1 MADGTVII
9 DTLIDTKGFG
19 KGVTNMRGQFNKLS
33 GAVKK
38 LGAAVGIA
46 FGVAQ
51 IVQFSKAAIDLG
63 SDLQEVQNVVNVTFG
78 GMSKRVDEFAQT
90 AIEQF
95 GLSELSAKQYASTLG
110 AIFKSSGFD
119 IAEATAMSTALAGLA
134 GDIASFYNLSGEEAF
149 TKLRSGITGETE
161 PLKQLGIN
169 LNVANLEAFAL
180 SQGITKAYDAMSQ
193 QEQMMLRYNYILNAT
208 SDAQGD
214 FARTSQSWAN
224 QTRILTERFNSLK
237 ATIGQGLINALTPV
251 IQVINTILIG
261 LQKLANAFKQ
271 FTALL
276 FGDAGGGAA
285 ASNAES
291 VADSYGSA
299 AESAE
304 DMAAASKS
312 AAKSAKI
319 LSGLDEVNI
328 FNSGSG
334 GGSGGTAGADVF
346 ADVNFGESL
355 LASADADSVISGFA
369 SDLAEAIKT
378 HNWRGVG
385 ELLASKLNGLFEG
398 IDTSKIGGT
407 VSNILTGT
415 LDVAIGFFDE
425 LDGETIGNK
434 IYDFAYGVITGVDW
448 GGIVH
453 KAIELAGA
461 ELDLLGEILIGF
473 VEKPFSDFSE
483 WFEETAYENGEFT
496 AEGLLNGISEK
507 LKDLDDWLEQNVFE
521 PFDTSFLELFKLSGD
536 SSGWARLIAKKIV
549 EGMLEGLSNMP
560 GKAGEIFGE
569 LHSIATGESSLME
582 IDLKGI
588 WENIKTKAREKA
600 QQIKS
605 DFTQGFLDAKADAIQ
620 IWTDTKTKLT
630 TLWENTKNTAS
641 RIWTNLVSVI
651 KNPINSIIGAING
664 MISGVVSGI
673 NAVIRA
679 LNRLHITI
687 PSWLPVSF
695 AGKTFGFNIS
705 YLSAPQ
711 IPYLAKGAVIPPN
724 APFMAVLGDQR
735 TGNNIEAPENLIRKI
750 VREET
755 SGNNGGT
762 YKFTAQINR
771 RVLFE
776 EIIEEGKRSRDATGN
791 NPFLLA

>member
-19 KGVTNMRGQFNKLS
+19 KGVTNMQSQFTKLS

-51 IVQFSKAAIDLG
+51 IVQFSKAAVDLG
-63 SDLQEVQNVVNVTFG
+63 SDLQEVQNVVDVTFG

-149 TKLRSGITGETE
+149 TKLRAGITGETE

-276 FGDAGGGAA
+276 FGDSGGGAA
-285 ASNAES
+285 ASNAEA

-299 AESAE
+299 ADSAE

-334 GGSGGTAGADVF
+334 GGGDTSALAGGGFGGELDLDMSLGGDVQDNISPKVQAIVDKINELLQPLKEIDFTPMQGAFSRLGSALAVFGSSVQNALGFVWDSILVPLSTWTIEEAAPALMNTLATAFSFLASVLDPVVVGLQQLFQWLSPVFDFIGGVAVEAINLVGELF
-346 ADVNFGESL
+346 ADLAEVFQEKGEKISEIISMVGEVIAEIWAYVAPFFEL
-355 LASADADSVISGFA
+355 AKNNVSTLFRTVSNIISTAIGFIVDILHGLIDFIMGVLTGDWERAWSGIKEIFIGVWDAIKGVASALSGYFSNIFNNIKTA
-369 SDLAEAIKT
+369 VLNVWEAIKT
-378 HNWRGVG
+378 KTVTYWNNIR
-385 ELLASKLNGLFEG
+385 
-398 IDTSKIGGT
+398 TSIA
-407 VSNILTGT
+407 NIL
-415 LDVAIGFFDE
+415 
-425 LDGETIGNK
+425 NR
-434 IYDFAYGVITGVDW
+434 
-448 GGIVH
+448 
-453 KAIELAGA
+453 
-461 ELDLLGEILIGF
+461 LL
-473 VEKPFSDFSE
+473 
-483 WFEETAYENGEFT
+483 TA
-496 AEGLLNGISEK
+496 
-507 LKDLDDWLEQNVFE
+507 V
-521 PFDTSFLELFKLSGD
+521 
-536 SSGWARLIAKKIV
+536 
-549 EGMLEGLSNMP
+549 
-560 GKAGEIFGE
+560 
-569 LHSIATGESSLME
+569 
-582 IDLKGI
+582 
-588 WENIKTKAREKA
+588 KT
-600 QQIKS
+600 
-605 DFTQGFLDAKADAIQ
+605 
-620 IWTDTKTKLT
+620 
-630 TLWENTKNTAS
+630 
-641 RIWTNLVSVI
+641 
-651 KNPINSIIGAING
+651 PINGIIGAING

-705 YLSAPQ
+705 TLTAPQ

-735 TGNNIEAPENLIRKI
+735 NGNNIEAPENLIRKI

>member
-19 KGVTNMRGQFNKLS
+19 KGVTNMRSQFAKLS
-33 GAVKK
+33 GAVTK

-63 SDLQEVQNVVNVTFG
+63 SDLQEVQNVVDVTFG

-119 IAEATAMSTALAGLA
+119 IAEATEMSTALAGLA

-149 TKLRSGITGETE
+149 TKLRAGITGETE

-208 SDAQGD
+208 ADAQGD

-285 ASNAES
+285 ASNAEA

-334 GGSGGTAGADVF
+334 GGGGDASALAGGGFGGELDLDMSLGGDVEDNISPKVQAIVDKINELLQPLKEIDFTPMQGAFSRLGSALAGFGSSVQNALGFVWDSILVPLSTWTIEEAAPALMNTLATAF
-346 ADVNFGESL
+346 SF
-355 LASADADSVISGFA
+355 LASVLDPVVVGLQQLFQWLSPVFDFIGGVAVEAINLVGELFA
-369 SDLAEAIKT
+369 DLAEVFQEKGEKISEIISM
-378 HNWRGVG
+378 VG
-385 ELLASKLNGLFEG
+385 EVIAEIWAYVAPFFELAKNNVSTLFRTISNVVSTAIGYIIDILHGLLDFIMGVLTGDWERAWNGIKEIFIGVWDYIKGVASALSGYF
-398 IDTSKIGGT
+398 
-407 VSNILTGT
+407 SNI
-415 LDVAIGFFDE
+415 F
-425 LDGETIGNK
+425 N
-434 IYDFAYGVITGVDW
+434 
-448 GGIVH
+448 
-453 KAIELAGA
+453 
-461 ELDLLGEILIGF
+461 
-473 VEKPFSDFSE
+473 
-483 WFEETAYENGEFT
+483 
-496 AEGLLNGISEK
+496 
-507 LKDLDDWLEQNVFE
+507 
-521 PFDTSFLELFKLSGD
+521 
-536 SSGWARLIAKKIV
+536 
-549 EGMLEGLSNMP
+549 
-560 GKAGEIFGE
+560 
-569 LHSIATGESSLME
+569 
-582 IDLKGI
+582 
-588 WENIKTKAREKA
+588 NIKTAVLNVWET
-600 QQIKS
+600 IK
-605 DFTQGFLDAKADAIQ
+605 
-620 IWTDTKTKLT
+620 TKTVTYWNNIRTSIANILNRLLT
-630 TLWENTKNTAS
+630 AVKT
-641 RIWTNLVSVI
+641 
-651 KNPINSIIGAING
+651 PINGIIGAING

-679 LNRLHITI
+679 LNRLNFTI
-687 PSWLPVSF
+687 PSWVPAFGGRS
-695 AGKTFGFNIS
+695 FGFNIG

-724 APFMAVLGDQR
+724 APFTAVLGDQR
-735 TGNNIEAPENLIRKI
+735 NGRNLEAPESLIRQI
-750 VREET
+750 IREET
-755 SGNNGGT
+755 GGNNGGT